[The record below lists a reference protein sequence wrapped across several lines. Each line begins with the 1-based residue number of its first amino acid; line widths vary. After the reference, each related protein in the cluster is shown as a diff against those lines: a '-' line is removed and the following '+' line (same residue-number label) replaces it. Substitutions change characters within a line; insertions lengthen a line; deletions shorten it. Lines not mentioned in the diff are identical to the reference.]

1 MNKKSP
7 IIFLSIILLLVPMA
21 SAGFFDWF
29 TGSFAI
35 SQEEKSATE
44 NGETEQPTK
53 VYEQVTCVFTGST
66 STQTCTA
73 PDVQQSCTGTGSC
86 TMTIMGAQGS
96 QVYIKACTGS
106 DYATI
111 DSSDETKY
119 FKFHQPTQKIS

>member
-1 MNKKSP
+1 MNKKNL

-35 SQEEKSATE
+35 SQEEKPATE

-96 QVYIKACTGS
+96 QVYVKACTGS
-106 DYATI
+106 D
-111 DSSDETKY
+111 
-119 FKFHQPTQKIS
+119 